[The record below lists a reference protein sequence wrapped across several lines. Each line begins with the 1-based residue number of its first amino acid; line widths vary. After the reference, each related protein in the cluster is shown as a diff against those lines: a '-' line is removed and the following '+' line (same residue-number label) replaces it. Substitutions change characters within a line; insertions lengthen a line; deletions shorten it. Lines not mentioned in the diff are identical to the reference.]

1 MSDKSGIQW
10 TEATWNPVTGCSKVS
25 QGCKNCY
32 ALRDWARL
40 SAPRPKPNVYTGRE
54 FTDVMFHPERLDQP
68 LRWAKPRRV
77 FVNSMSDLFH
87 EHIGVEDLAAAF
99 AYMGRAYWH
108 TFQVLTKRPEQMHA
122 MLTSEDFL
130 DVYRSV
136 GNAAQCDA
144 EEILCTRGQ
153 FSVFERKRDDVRARD
168 FELPLPNVWLG
179 VSVEDQ
185 ETADERIPLLL
196 QTPAAVR
203 FVSYEPALGPVDF
216 DPLWLRASPSAAFR
230 AGRVTPDMPAWT
242 RFGAYA
248 LDWVIVGGESGPKAR
263 LCDIAWIRSAV
274 EQCKAAGVAC
284 FVKQTGTQI
293 RVPRNDA
300 IQFAMHGSWTA
311 EGPGAPFGIARPAD
325 RKGGNMVEW
334 PEDLRVREFPR

>member
-1 MSDKSGIQW
+1 VGDGSHIQW
-10 TEATWNPVTGCSKVS
+10 TDATWNPVTGCSKVS
-25 QGCKNCY
+25 QGCKHCY

-68 LRWAKPRRV
+68 LRWTKPRRV

-130 DVYRSV
+130 DVYH
-136 GNAAQCDA
+136 GAGHAAQVDA
-144 EEILCTRGQ
+144 EEILGSRGQ
-153 FSVFERKRDDVRARD
+153 FSVFERKRDDVRSRD
-168 FELPLPNVWLG
+168 FALPLPNVWLG

-196 QTPAAVR
+196 KTPAAVR
-203 FVSYEPALGPVDF
+203 FVSYEPALGPIDF
-216 DPLWLRASPSAAFR
+216 CETFGMWWNATMRAFESTGPQFNRQNGRRGIDWL
-230 AGRVTPDMPAWT
+230 
-242 RFGAYA
+242 
-248 LDWVIVGGESGPKAR
+248 IVGGESGSKAR
-263 LCDIAWIRSAV
+263 PCVIGWVRNTIL
-274 EQCKAAGVAC
+274 QCRAAGVPV
-284 FVKQTGTQI
+284 FVKQLGAQPTN
-293 RVPRNDA
+293 R
-300 IQFAMHGSWTA
+300 
-311 EGPGAPFGIARPAD
+311 EGEPHPLRD
-325 RKGGNMVEW
+325 RKGGDMTEW
-334 PEDLRVREFPR
+334 PEDLRVREFPEC